1 MGNKTKGII
10 EELATTDGAF
20 TTIND
25 SFVSV
30 DGLER
35 EDEIM
40 TSNIDETDPIARDSF
55 KEGAN
60 FIIEA
65 IKQGFIKI

>member
-1 MGNKTKGII
+1 MKGII
-10 EELATTDGAF
+10 AEMATTDGAF

-25 SFVSV
+25 AFVS
-30 DGLER
+30 DNGLER
-35 EDEIM
+35 DDEIL
-40 TSNIDETDPIARDSF
+40 TANIDETDPIARDGF

-65 IKQGFIKI
+65 IKQGLIKI

>member
-1 MGNKTKGII
+1 MQKGII
-10 EELATTDGAF
+10 EELAHDGVF

-25 SFVSV
+25 TFVSA

-40 TSNIDETDPIARDSF
+40 TVNIDETDPIANDGF
-55 KEGAN
+55 KEGAK

-65 IKQGFIKI
+65 IKQGLIKI